1 MIRHLVPYQ
10 SIILM
15 LLFPAVLMAAPPKP
29 DRGQLLY
36 DNHCLECHIT
46 EVHFR
51 EKRQVQSL
59 ADLQVA
65 TIRWMDE
72 LKLEWTAEE
81 VSDVAE
87 YLNLKYYQFPT
98 AGPH

>member
-15 LLFPAVLMAAPPKP
+15 LLLPGVLVAAPKP

-36 DNHCLECHIT
+36 DNHCLECHVT

-59 ADLQVA
+59 ADLRA
-65 TIRWMDE
+65 ETIRWMDE

-81 VSDVAE
+81 VSDVVE
-87 YLNLKYYQFPT
+87 YLNLKYYQFPP
-98 AGPH
+98 AGPL